1 MIRKLILA
9 TAAVMALSA
18 GARADNTITTNQ
30 SGINNGSTT
39 TQSGPVATSNTAAL
53 TQMGFFNTGSVGQA
67 GGNNTSTAVQ
77 QGPSGT
83 PFAAQNVLTVGQ
95 DGLNFSG
102 TNSQT
107 SNQTNS
113 NIIANVLFGVP
124 AVNSAT
130 ITQINAN
137 VNSSN
142 PTQTTVP

>member
-1 MIRKLILA
+1 MNCDLPVLRGGAQTRLVVDSASQKFSHERQVNSRKDAPMIRKLILA

-18 GARADNTITTNQ
+18 GARPDNTITANQ

-67 GGNNTSTAVQ
+67 GGNNTSTSVQ

-107 SNQTNS
+107 SLQ
-113 NIIANVLFGVP
+113 
-124 AVNSAT
+124 
-130 ITQINAN
+130 
-137 VNSSN
+137 
-142 PTQTTVP
+142 